1 MQEQPQPSDVHC
13 TLEPPP
19 PDQDSTAV
27 PCYQRMLAR
36 IQENKH
42 HQNLKLPRV
51 TETEFLLTISI
62 QYQID
67 K

>member
-19 PDQDSTAV
+19 PDQDSTAE

-42 HQNLKLPRV
+42 N
-51 TETEFLLTISI
+51 
-62 QYQID
+62 
-67 K
+67 